1 MRLAKGLYKR
11 GSVYWMAY
19 KDSRGVLRREST
31 GETLRKDAES
41 VLLQRRIEIK
51 DAKLLDIRMPDYKFV
66 ELARKYDEVVVIQK
80 GYRSKKSFIRQ
91 LVEKFGNLN
100 IRNLDTEK
108 VERWQS
114 TLLKSGKPATANRKL
129 ACLKHMM
136 TKAVDWNM
144 ASEDMLKQV
153 RKVKFAKERNRRLRF
168 LDVEE
173 CQRLI
178 GCCSPHL
185 KPIVITALNTG
196 MRRGEILSL
205 KWEHVDLRH
214 GFISLEDTKSG
225 ECRVIPINNV
235 LKSLIDGM
243 PHSIESVYV
252 FTGKDG
258 DPYKEIKR
266 SFNTALRKAEI
277 CNATFHSLRHTF
289 ASHLVM
295 KGVDLTTVK
304 ELLGHKSLTMTLRYS
319 HLAPEH
325 KTKAV
330 KVLDNVFDNTAKK
343 CKNSDKNIEKVFFT
357 SHLLHSF

>member
-1 MRLAKGLYKR
+1 MRLAKGLYRR
-11 GSVYWMAY
+11 GSIYWMSY
-19 KDSRGVLRREST
+19 KDSYGEIQREST
-31 GETLRKDAES
+31 GKTERSDAEF
-41 VLLQRRIEIK
+41 VMMQRRKEIA
-51 DAKLLDIRMPDYKFV
+51 DGELPDIRRTNCKFA
-66 ELARKYDEVVVIQK
+66 ELAREYDNTVQIQK
-80 GYRSKKSFIRQ
+80 GYRSKKTFIRQ
-91 LVEKFGNLN
+91 LQEKFGNLY
-100 IRNLDTEK
+100 IRNIDTRK
-108 VERWQS
+108 VERWQT
-114 TLLKSGKPATANRKL
+114 TLLKTSKPATANRKL

-153 RKVKFAKERNRRLRF
+153 RKVKFVKERNRRLRF

-185 KPIVITALNTG
+185 RPIVITALNTG

-205 KWEHVDLRH
+205 KWEQVGLKH

-225 ECRVIPINNV
+225 EGREIPINDA
-235 LKSLIDGM
+235 LKSVFDGI
-243 PHSIESVYV
+243 PHSIESVFV
-252 FTGKDG
+252 FTGRDG

-266 SFNTALRKAEI
+266 SFSTALRKAAI
-277 CNATFHSLRHTF
+277 YNATFHSLRHTF

-295 KGVDLTTVK
+295 NGVDLTTVK
-304 ELLGHKSLTMTLRYS
+304 ELLGHKSLNMTLRYS

-330 KVLDNVFDNTAKK
+330 KVLDNVFRNTVEE
-343 CKNSDKNIEKVFFT
+343 CENSDKKIEKVNLT
-357 SHLLHSF
+357 SHLLHIL

>member
-1 MRLAKGLYKR
+1 MRLAKGLYRR
-11 GSVYWMAY
+11 GNIYWMSY
-19 KDSRGVLRREST
+19 KDSRGVVQREST
-31 GETLRKDAES
+31 GKTERSDAEY
-41 VLLQRRIEIK
+41 VLLCRRKEIK
-51 DAKLLDIRMPDYKFV
+51 EGILPDIRKVNYKFA
-66 ELARKYDEVVVIQK
+66 ELAREYDNTVQIQK
-80 GYRSKKSFIRQ
+80 GYRSKKTFIRQ
-91 LVEKFGNLN
+91 LQEKFGHLY
-100 IRNLDTEK
+100 IRNIDTRK

-114 TLLKSGKPATANRKL
+114 TLLKTSKPATANRKL

-153 RKVKFAKERNRRLRF
+153 RKVKFVKERNRRLRF

-178 GCCSPHL
+178 RCCSPHL
-185 KPIVITALNTG
+185 KPMVVTALNTG
-196 MRRGEILSL
+196 MRRGEILGL
-205 KWEHVDLRH
+205 KWEQVDLRF

-225 ECRVIPINNV
+225 EGREIPINNA
-235 LKSLIDGM
+235 LKSLFEGM

-252 FTGKDG
+252 FTGIDG

-266 SFNTALRKAEI
+266 SFNTALRRAEI
-277 CNATFHSLRHTF
+277 HYATFHTLRHTF

-325 KTKAV
+325 KMKAV
-330 KVLDNVFDNTAKK
+330 KVLDSVYENTEKE
-343 CKNSDKNIEKVFFT
+343 CNNSDKNIERVFFT
-357 SHLLHSF
+357 SQFTSQL

>member
-1 MRLAKGLYKR
+1 MRLAKGLYRR
-11 GSVYWMAY
+11 GSIYWMSY
-19 KDSRGVLRREST
+19 KDSYGEVQREST
-31 GETLRKDAES
+31 GKTERSDAES
-41 VLLQRRIEIK
+41 VLLQRRKEIA
-51 DAKLLDIRMPDYKFV
+51 DGELSDIRRTNCKFA
-66 ELARKYDEVVVIQK
+66 ELAREYDNTVQIQK
-80 GYRSKKSFIRQ
+80 GYRSKKTFIRQ
-91 LVEKFGNLN
+91 LQEKFGHLY
-100 IRNLDTEK
+100 IRNIDTRK

-114 TLLKSGKPATANRKL
+114 TLLKTSKPATANRKL

-153 RKVKFAKERNRRLRF
+153 RKVKFVKERNRRLRF

-173 CQRLI
+173 CQRLVD
-178 GCCSPHL
+178 CCTPHL

-205 KWEHVDLRH
+205 KWEQVGLKH

-225 ECRVIPINNV
+225 EGREIPINNA
-235 LKSLIDGM
+235 LKSLFDGI

-252 FTGKDG
+252 FTGRDG

-266 SFNTALRKAEI
+266 SFTTALRKAEI
-277 CNATFHSLRHTF
+277 YKATFHSLRHTF

-295 KGVDLTTVK
+295 NGVDLATVK

-319 HLAPEH
+319 HLAREH

-330 KVLDNVFDNTAKK
+330 KVLDNVF
-343 CKNSDKNIEKVFFT
+343 
-357 SHLLHSF
+357 

>member
-1 MRLAKGLYKR
+1 MRLAKGLYRR
-11 GSVYWMAY
+11 GNVYWMAY
-19 KDSRGVLRREST
+19 KDSRGVLQREST
-31 GETLRKDAES
+31 GKALLDDAEY
-41 VLLQRRIEIK
+41 VLLCRRKEIK
-51 DAKLLDIRMPDYKFV
+51 EGILPDIRKTNYKFA
-66 ELARKYDEVVVIQK
+66 ELAQKYDVVVQIQK

-91 LVEKFGNLN
+91 LVEKFGNLD
-100 IRNLDTEK
+100 IRNLDTER

-114 TLLKSGKPATANRKL
+114 ILLKSGKPATANRKL

-153 RKVKFAKERNRRLRF
+153 RKVKFVKERNRRLRF

-173 CQRLI
+173 CQRLVD
-178 GCCSPHL
+178 CCSPHL

-205 KWEHVDLRH
+205 KWEQVGLKY

-225 ECRVIPINNV
+225 EGREIPINDALRSV
-235 LKSLIDGM
+235 FDGI

-252 FTGKDG
+252 FTGMDG

-277 CNATFHSLRHTF
+277 YKATFHSLRHTF

-295 KGVDLTTVK
+295 NGVDLATVK

-319 HLAPEH
+319 HLAPGH
-325 KTKAV
+325 RTKAV
-330 KVLDNVFDNTAKK
+330 KVLDSVFKNTAKK
-343 CKNSDKNIEKVFFT
+343 CNNTDKNIEKVFFT
-357 SHLLHSF
+357 SQFTSQF